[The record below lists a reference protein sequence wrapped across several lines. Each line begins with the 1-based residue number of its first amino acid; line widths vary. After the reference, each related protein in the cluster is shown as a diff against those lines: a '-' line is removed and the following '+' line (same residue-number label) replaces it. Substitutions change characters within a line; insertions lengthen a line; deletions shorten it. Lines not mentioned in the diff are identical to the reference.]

1 MPKLPGVNHQ
11 DAVRVL
17 EKAGFRVVRQG
28 RHVVMTDGNRIVTI
42 PRHNPVNAYTMGGIV
57 RDAGSASS
65 SFATCCR
72 RTTRGPKRTAQACA
86 VVMTLVERVSE
97 AARRLAEAG
106 IDARDAAFDAEVL
119 ARHALGWDRATYLA
133 RWREP
138 ATAGFEDRFEALVA
152 RRGRR
157 EPVARIVG
165 RREFWGLD
173 LEVAPAVLVPRP
185 ESELLVETALARL
198 GDRTTRW
205 ELADVGTGSGCLA
218 IALARE
224 LPRARVAATDV
235 CPDALAVARRN
246 AARHGAADRVTFHH
260 TDLLDGLPGP
270 FDLIVSN
277 PPYVPDGVIGTLAP
291 EVRRHEPAAA
301 LRGGPDGLDTVR
313 RLVAAAAD
321 RLRPGGWLVMEV
333 GARQSGDAAA
343 VARRAGLHVVA
354 VRPDLQGIPRAVVMQ
369 PEGEHGA
376 TAG

>member
-1 MPKLPGVNHQ
+1 
-11 DAVRVL
+11 
-17 EKAGFRVVRQG
+17 
-28 RHVVMTDGNRIVTI
+28 
-42 PRHNPVNAYTMGGIV
+42 
-57 RDAGSASS
+57 
-65 SFATCCR
+65 
-72 RTTRGPKRTAQACA
+72 
-86 VVMTLVERVSE
+86 MTLAERVSE
-97 AARRLAEAG
+97 AALRLAEAG

-138 ATAGFEDRFEALVA
+138 APADFEQPFEPLVA
-152 RRGRR
+152 RRCRR
-157 EPVARIVG
+157 EPVARITG

-173 LEVAPAVLVPRP
+173 FEVTPAVLVPRP

-198 GDRTTRW
+198 GDRAPRW
-205 ELADVGTGSGCLA
+205 EVADVGTGSGCLA

-246 AARHGAADRVTFHH
+246 AARHRAADRVTFHH

-277 PPYVPDGVIGTLAP
+277 PPYVPDGVVDTLAP
-291 EVRRHEPAAA
+291 EVSRHEPAAA

-313 RLVAAAAD
+313 RLIAAAN

-333 GARQSGDAAA
+333 GAGQSGDAAA
-343 VARRAGLHVVA
+343 IGRRAGLQVVD

-369 PEGEHGA
+369 PERKRGA
-376 TAG
+376 KRG